1 VSVLYPPEADDP
13 RRDAKRPRT
22 SRAFAEPTPG
32 IEPGTPSL
40 RETPGANSGEQ
51 PGLLATTD
59 PLQMQLFD
67 LDPEEQP

>member
-1 VSVLYPPEADDP
+1 MFPPRSPIPVQKLE
-13 RRDAKRPRT
+13 
-22 SRAFAEPTPG
+22 SLEPTPG

-51 PGLLATTD
+51 PRLLATID
-59 PLQMQLFD
+59 PLQMKLFD

>member
-1 VSVLYPPEADDP
+1 MSENH
-13 RRDAKRPRT
+13 R
-22 SRAFAEPTPG
+22 FAGTLSEPTPG